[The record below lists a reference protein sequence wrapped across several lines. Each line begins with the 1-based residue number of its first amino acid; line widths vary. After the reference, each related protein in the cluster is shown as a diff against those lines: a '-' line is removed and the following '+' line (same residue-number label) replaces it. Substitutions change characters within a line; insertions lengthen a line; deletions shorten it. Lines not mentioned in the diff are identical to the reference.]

1 MGDRIFTVADLE
13 FRLVEN
19 KAPAFQVGYSCRK
32 LSYIQ
37 ILISL
42 KGCDVPLVTDVIDNL
57 FALGIFI
64 VHNLDSF
71 NVARTATFRPS
82 FPDGLFFCRL
92 SVPSS
97 VCPLCLSATIAFP
110 HNNRTESKMLADF
123 SATLAA
129 FKTALQ
135 SLKAIQEAKTGEQV
149 RIRTAELNLIVL
161 DLQEKLST
169 LYAQN
174 LTLQSRNA
182 ELERKIRDIEQ
193 QRAHLSRY
201 ELHRHE
207 AGGLV
212 YRHEQDIGDPTP
224 AHNICTHCYHQGIQS
239 VLQFRPGEADRQ
251 FCPQCGNEFAVTT
264 KDAYY

>member
-82 FPDGLFFCRL
+82 FPDGLFYL
-92 SVPSS
+92 GWSS
-97 VCPLCLSATIAFP
+97 ANSGQIKCQVSGNISFRVTLPFV
-110 HNNRTESKMLADF
+110 DF
-123 SATLAA
+123 SINAA
-129 FKTALQ
+129 
-135 SLKAIQEAKTGEQV
+135 
-149 RIRTAELNLIVL
+149 
-161 DLQEKLST
+161 D
-169 LYAQN
+169 
-174 LTLQSRNA
+174 
-182 ELERKIRDIEQ
+182 
-193 QRAHLSRY
+193 
-201 ELHRHE
+201 
-207 AGGLV
+207 
-212 YRHEQDIGDPTP
+212 
-224 AHNICTHCYHQGIQS
+224 
-239 VLQFRPGEADRQ
+239 
-251 FCPQCGNEFAVTT
+251 
-264 KDAYY
+264 